1 MRRGEFARTSRR
13 GCVVWNSDRDGRK
26 PRTAVIGIT
35 IAQLSVVLIGT
46 FTLVL
51 TNSQTA
57 DATVWGLETEIS
69 TDAGTESQFTS
80 DVVVEGGWIHVIW
93 RDHGQGD
100 SDIFYRLFNGVAWQ
114 QEIELS
120 SDLGADLQYPPSIAV
135 EGAEVHTAW
144 VDKGFGDLEVYYRRF
159 DGFNWG
165 PEENVSVGGDPLIF
179 NPPGIAVDGS
189 KVHMVWDDGRDGDRD
204 IYYRQ
209 FNGISWESEIELSSD
224 TAAELQEHPS
234 VAAENGRVHVVWQ
247 DDGYVNYRNF
257 DGSSWGQELMI
268 SEGSGYSPS
277 IAAENGEVHVVW
289 QDAFFPS
296 NDIYY
301 KHFDGSTWH
310 PKVELGV
317 EAPCGGRQI
326 DADVAAEGNKVH
338 VVWVEMRGFENDICY
353 AYFNGNEWLPPQEI
367 STDSGGEEQH
377 RPSIAVE
384 GGLAYVTWEDKGG
397 GDYDIVL
404 REGVEDFTQPVSSL
418 DPTGGYWKTTDTYD
432 IGWWANDDFGLARVT
447 LFYKF
452 SADNTVWSSWNEYG
466 FDDTVSGTS
475 ASGTFSFT
483 APDGDGHYEFYSIAT
498 DTSGNEDDPPLVADA
513 TAGVDMTQPTGLVIV
528 NNGDEWTSSTSVT
541 LTLDYQDNTSGVDQI
556 RFRNDG
562 TWDTEPWESP
572 VQTTTWALETGE
584 GTKTVHYQI
593 RDIAGLES
601 MTYSDDISLD
611 ATPPTGTI
619 SINDGNELTNSL
631 SVSLKLTYSDS
642 LSGVSQIRF
651 SNDDVWDAV
660 PWESPSL
667 TRAWTLSTGQGTKT
681 VHYRVIDDA
690 GLESISFS
698 DEIELDQ
705 TPPSIESIAPA
716 HGATGIE
723 ITETVRVTFTEM
735 ISRPVET
742 GSIALRTNGTEV
754 DFTIE
759 WSTDNRT
766 AILQPTMN
774 LKNGTTYQV
783 IITTGVTDRAG
794 NDLAFASETSF
805 TTKEIEDI
813 GNGDQ
818 DTGGEDYSWII
829 VLIVVILVV
838 VVVLVVWKV
847 RKKRGN

>member
-1 MRRGEFARTSRR
+1 
-13 GCVVWNSDRDGRK
+13 
-26 PRTAVIGIT
+26 
-35 IAQLSVVLIGT
+35 
-46 FTLVL
+46 
-51 TNSQTA
+51 
-57 DATVWGLETEIS
+57 
-69 TDAGTESQFTS
+69 
-80 DVVVEGGWIHVIW
+80 
-93 RDHGQGD
+93 
-100 SDIFYRLFNGVAWQ
+100 
-114 QEIELS
+114 
-120 SDLGADLQYPPSIAV
+120 
-135 EGAEVHTAW
+135 
-144 VDKGFGDLEVYYRRF
+144 
-159 DGFNWG
+159 
-165 PEENVSVGGDPLIF
+165 
-179 NPPGIAVDGS
+179 
-189 KVHMVWDDGRDGDRD
+189 
-204 IYYRQ
+204 
-209 FNGISWESEIELSSD
+209 
-224 TAAELQEHPS
+224 
-234 VAAENGRVHVVWQ
+234 
-247 DDGYVNYRNF
+247 
-257 DGSSWGQELMI
+257 MI

-289 QDAFFPS
+289 QDRFFPS

-326 DADVAAEGNKVH
+326 DADIAAEGDKVH
-338 VVWVEMRGFENDICY
+338 VTWVEMRGWENDICY
-353 AYFNGNEWLPPQEI
+353 AYFNANEWLPPQEI

-377 RPSIAVE
+377 RPAIAVE
-384 GGLAYVTWEDKGG
+384 GGLAYVVWEDEGG

-404 REGVEDFTQPVSSL
+404 RKGVEDFTQPVSSL

-432 IGWWANDDFGLARVT
+432 IGWWANDDFGLAKVS

-452 SADNTVWSSWNEYG
+452 SADNTVWSSWSEYG

-498 DTSGNEDDPPLVADA
+498 DTSGNEDDPPLVADM
-513 TAGVDMTQPTGLVIV
+513 TAGVDTTPPTGSVIV

-541 LTLDYQDNTSGVDQI
+541 LTLDYQDNTSGVGQI
-556 RFRNDG
+556 RFRNDD
-562 TWDTEPWESP
+562 TWDTEPWESS
-572 VQTTTWALETGE
+572 VQTTTWVLESGE

-601 MTYSDDISLD
+601 MTYSDEVSLD

-619 SINDGNELTNSL
+619 SINDGDELTNSI

-690 GLESISFS
+690 GLESVSFS

-705 TPPSIESIAPA
+705 TPPLIESIAPA

-723 ITETVRVTFTEM
+723 ITETVTVTFTEM

-742 GSIALRTNGTEV
+742 GSIVLRTNGTEL

-759 WSTDNRT
+759 WSADNRT
-766 AILQPTMN
+766 AILHPTMN
-774 LKNGTTYQV
+774 LN
-783 IITTGVTDRAG
+783 
-794 NDLAFASETSF
+794 
-805 TTKEIEDI
+805 
-813 GNGDQ
+813 
-818 DTGGEDYSWII
+818 
-829 VLIVVILVV
+829 
-838 VVVLVVWKV
+838 
-847 RKKRGN
+847 